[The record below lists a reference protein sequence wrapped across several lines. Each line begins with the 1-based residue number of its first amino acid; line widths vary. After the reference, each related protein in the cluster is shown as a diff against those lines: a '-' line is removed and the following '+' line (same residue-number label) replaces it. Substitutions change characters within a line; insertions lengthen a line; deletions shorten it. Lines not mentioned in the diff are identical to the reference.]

1 MRLPVLTLVLLFA
14 CGSPPPDSL
23 PARGNLIVVV
33 VDTLRADHLGLH
45 GYERDTSPFL
55 DEIARQG
62 VVFENA
68 QSVSSFTRESVSAL
82 LTGHLPSSSGSIGWY
97 AAPADHLP
105 TLGTAYAQAGY
116 RTGFFTTTIML
127 PDPAYVR
134 GFEDVEHLV
143 KKGGVSGKGQALSE
157 RALEFVRECDDD
169 PFMMYLHYFDPHGP
183 YDPPEELKRRF
194 TDEIH
199 PDPVGLYTQ
208 LRKRVPEYVS
218 KGFGPG
224 DPLYEDQQVRYDAEI
239 TWTDQ
244 ALKSLFDGLAEL
256 GVAENTLV
264 VITSDHGEEF
274 LDHGFVEH
282 AWTLY
287 QESVHVPLIFW
298 WPGVLEPVRV
308 PERVSLV
315 DVLPTVQQL
324 QGIESTGPSDGH
336 RLLDFKGRPLTVRTP
351 VLGELLIQHRNVLRS
366 VTVGPW
372 KYIQVRQW
380 LNPRQRSELV
390 RNERKHEEAA
400 LKVDFDPWGPVV
412 REELYNLADDPR
424 ETRNLKKSEPELF
437 EQLQVVMQLFE
448 KRAREMSPDQGGRG
462 QAPELDQAMLEALKA
477 IGY

>member
-1 MRLPVLTLVLLFA
+1 MRAPAIPLALLFA
-14 CGSPPPDSL
+14 CGSPPEPTPS
-23 PARGNLIVVV
+23 NLIVIV

-45 GYERDTSPFL
+45 GYDRDTSPFL
-55 DEIARQG
+55 DEVARQG
-62 VVFENA
+62 MVFENA

-82 LTGHLPSSSGSIGWY
+82 FTGHLPSTSGSIGWY
-97 AAPADHLP
+97 AAPAEHLP
-105 TLGTAYAQAGY
+105 TLGTSYAQAGY
-116 RTGFFTTTIML
+116 RTGLFTTTLML
-127 PDPAYVR
+127 PDPAYAR
-134 GFEDVEHLV
+134 GFDSVEHLV

-169 PFMMYLHYFDPHGP
+169 PFMLYLHYFDPHGP

-256 GVAENTLV
+256 GLADNTLV

-298 WPGVLEPVRV
+298 WPGVLEPARV
-308 PERVSLV
+308 PQRVSLV
-315 DVLPTVQQL
+315 DVLPTVQLL
-324 QGIESTGPSDGH
+324 QGIDSTGLQ
-336 RLLDFKGRPLTVRTP
+336 REK
-351 VLGELLIQHRNVLRS
+351 N
-366 VTVGPW
+366 
-372 KYIQVRQW
+372 
-380 LNPRQRSELV
+380 RSEYCS
-390 RNERKHEEAA
+390 
-400 LKVDFDPWGPVV
+400 DPSKN
-412 REELYNLADDPR
+412 RE
-424 ETRNLKKSEPELF
+424 
-437 EQLQVVMQLFE
+437 
-448 KRAREMSPDQGGRG
+448 
-462 QAPELDQAMLEALKA
+462 
-477 IGY
+477 

>member
-1 MRLPVLTLVLLFA
+1 MRAPASALALLFA
-14 CGSPPPDSL
+14 CGSPPEPTPS
-23 PARGNLIVVV
+23 NLIVIV

-45 GYERDTSPFL
+45 GYDRDTSPFL

-82 LTGHLPSSSGSIGWY
+82 LTGHLPSTSGSIGWY
-97 AAPADHLP
+97 AAPAEHLP

-116 RTGFFTTTIML
+116 RTGFFTTTLML
-127 PDPAYVR
+127 PDPGYAR
-134 GFEDVEHLV
+134 GFESVEHLV

-256 GVAENTLV
+256 GVDENTLV

-274 LDHGFVEH
+274 LEHGFVEH

-287 QESVHVPLIFW
+287 QESLHVPLILW
-298 WPGVLEPVRV
+298 WPAVLKPARA

-315 DVLPTVQQL
+315 DVLPTVQRL
-324 QGIESTGPSDGH
+324 QGLESTGPSDGH
-336 RLLDFKGRPLTVRTP
+336 CLIDLEGQPLTLRTP

-366 VTVGPW
+366 VTVGRW
-372 KYIQVRQW
+372 KYIQARQW
-380 LNPRQRSELV
+380 LNPRQRSEV
-390 RNERKHEEAA
+390 ARSERKHELEA
-400 LKVDFDPWGPVV
+400 LEVDFDPWGPVV
-412 REELYNLADDPR
+412 REELYNLVSDPR

-448 KRAREMSPDQGGRG
+448 KRAREMSPEQGGRG
-462 QAPELDQAMLEALKA
+462 EAPELDQAMLDALKA